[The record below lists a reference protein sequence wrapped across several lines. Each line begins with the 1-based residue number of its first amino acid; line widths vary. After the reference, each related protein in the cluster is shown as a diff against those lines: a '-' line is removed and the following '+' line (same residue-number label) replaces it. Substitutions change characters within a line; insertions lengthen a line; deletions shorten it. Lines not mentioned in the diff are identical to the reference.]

1 VEHVSCEEITG
12 LDSRKN
18 DRAGIVVKISL
29 ICVGS
34 RMPEWVEVGVAE
46 YRKRLPRDFEL
57 LITEIALAP
66 RSKSG
71 DTVRAVAKEGEAC
84 MKAVG
89 RNDWLVAL
97 DVKGRSLD
105 TEQLA
110 AQFRQLRDEGRNVS
124 LLIGG
129 PDGLA
134 SECLAQADAL
144 WSLSALTFPHPLVRV
159 ILAEQLYRVWSI
171 LTGHPYHRS

>member
-1 VEHVSCEEITG
+1 M
-12 LDSRKN
+12 
-18 DRAGIVVKISL
+18 KISL

-34 RMPEWVEVGVAE
+34 KMPDWVEAGVAE

-66 RSKSG
+66 RGRSG
-71 DTVRAVAKEGEAC
+71 DTARAVAKEGAAC
-84 MKAVG
+84 LKAVG
-89 RNDWLVAL
+89 RDDYLVAL
-97 DVKGRSLD
+97 DVQGRSLD
-105 TEQLA
+105 TGQLA
-110 AQFRQLRDEGRNVS
+110 ARFRQLRDEGRNVA

-134 SECLAQADAL
+134 PECVARADAS

-171 LTGHPYHRS
+171 LAGHPYHRS